1 MLRTKVGEA
10 HAALEKARN
19 ALAGFRILQASEQQA
34 IQRRLA
40 ALRAEVAFVSTR
52 EREAQE
58 LYRRVRGELEELR
71 IGVDGRS

>member
-1 MLRTKVGEA
+1 MLRNKTAEA
-10 HAALEKARN
+10 HVALEKARN
-19 ALAGFRILQASEQQA
+19 ALAGFRILEASEQAA

-58 LYRRVRGELEELR
+58 VYRRVKEELEELR
-71 IGVDGRS
+71 IGVIGQ

>member
-1 MLRTKVGEA
+1 MLRNKTAEA
-10 HAALEKARN
+10 HVALEKARN
-19 ALAGFRILQASEQQA
+19 ALAGFQILEASEQAA

-58 LYRRVRGELEELR
+58 MYRRVKEELEELR
-71 IGVDGRS
+71 IGVNGQ

>member
-19 ALAGFRILQASEQQA
+19 ALGGFKILQASEEQA
-34 IQRRLA
+34 VQRRLA

-58 LYRRVRGELEELR
+58 LYRRVKGELEELR
-71 IGVDGRS
+71 IGAW